1 MGVAAFKARRA
12 FDDAM
17 GLQIGGEAEQ
27 EFLAEVDVGD
37 FAAAELDHGFDA
49 VPFPEEADG
58 VVLFEVVVVV
68 VRIGPELQLFD
79 VDDVLFAFGVVRLF
93 FLLVLP
99 LAIVHG
105 FGDGR
110 LGGGRDDDQI
120 QSEVFGLA
128 HGGGGG
134 HDLHGA
140 IGEDGAYFS
149 RSDCFIDVLSNLGAR
164 KTEGSVWIH
173 SDRIPSVIGTG
184 CQVYP
189 AFFYFGRGM
198 AAGDSAYYSGIAM
211 SLAPGQQIGDYRI
224 LQELGAGGMG
234 KVFKVQNVISDRL
247 EAMKVLLPDLS
258 GNTELADRFLREI
271 KVQASLEHPNIARLH
286 TAMRDGNQLL
296 MLMEFVEGR
305 TVESLFT
312 PERPLPLD
320 YAVWCSMQVLSA
332 LGYAH
337 ERGIVHRDIKPSNM
351 MLTSQGQIKLLD
363 FGIARV
369 VNDPSLTQ
377 TRQTMGSLFYMSP
390 EQING
395 QPVDSRSDLY
405 SLGISLYQMVTGRK
419 PFEGTSEFSIMA
431 AHMQQQSIPPIQID
445 PAMPQALNDVI
456 LRAMAK
462 DANQRYQSAGEFYAA
477 LDGVLRVLQGGGA
490 AAPAAVAATM
500 PSSGGGGGLVW
511 KLGAVALLVA
521 LVAGGGLVWWK
532 LRRSAAEPVVTEP
545 VVTAPAAA
553 APAGEAVP
561 EGKSEPSVETATPVA
576 LEPAEPA
583 AAPAPGVAVHRL
595 GKLPP
600 ELKGARTAEPAP
612 SAPVAPVPAPAS
624 AAAAA
629 PVETPAAP
637 PRLGAAE
644 ASELR
649 ARRVR
654 VQSRLEAC
662 KAAMNHLRETLA
674 SQGLKPRGDIAAL
687 LETVASEIG
696 EGEAAMQGADAE
708 GARQHFSVAEQAL
721 RKAERFFNL

>member
-1 MGVAAFKARRA
+1 
-12 FDDAM
+12 
-17 GLQIGGEAEQ
+17 
-27 EFLAEVDVGD
+27 
-37 FAAAELDHGFDA
+37 
-49 VPFPEEADG
+49 
-58 VVLFEVVVVV
+58 
-68 VRIGPELQLFD
+68 
-79 VDDVLFAFGVVRLF
+79 
-93 FLLVLP
+93 
-99 LAIVHG
+99 
-105 FGDGR
+105 
-110 LGGGRDDDQI
+110 
-120 QSEVFGLA
+120 
-128 HGGGGG
+128 
-134 HDLHGA
+134 
-140 IGEDGAYFS
+140 
-149 RSDCFIDVLSNLGAR
+149 
-164 KTEGSVWIH
+164 
-173 SDRIPSVIGTG
+173 
-184 CQVYP
+184 
-189 AFFYFGRGM
+189 
-198 AAGDSAYYSGIAM
+198 
-211 SLAPGQQIGDYRI
+211 
-224 LQELGAGGMG
+224 MG
-234 KVFKVQNVISDRL
+234 KVYKVQNVISDRL

-351 MLTSQGQIKLLD
+351 MLTAQGQLKLLD

-431 AHMQQQSIPPIQID
+431 AHMQQQSIPPMQLD
-445 PAMPQALNDVI
+445 PSMPQALNDVI

-462 DANQRYQSAGEFYAA
+462 DVNQRFQSAGEFYAA

-490 AAPAAVAATM
+490 PAGTPAAMPVAAAPAP
-500 PSSGGGGGLVW
+500 PSSGGGGLALR
-511 KLGAVALLVA
+511 LGAVALVVA
-521 LVAGGGLVWWK
+521 LLAGGGLAWWK
-532 LRRSAAEPVVTEP
+532 LRRPAAEPVVAT
-545 VVTAPAAA
+545 
-553 APAGEAVP
+553 P
-561 EGKSEPSVETATPVA
+561 EGKSEPAVEAGAPVAAEPSTPALTPAPGAGVQRPRKRPPELTEGRAAAPVAAAEPATPA
-576 LEPAEPA
+576 PTAPA
-583 AAPAPGVAVHRL
+583 AAPAP
-595 GKLPP
+595 
-600 ELKGARTAEPAP
+600 
-612 SAPVAPVPAPAS
+612 

-629 PVETPAAP
+629 PVVTPAAP

-644 ASELR
+644 AAELR
-649 ARRVR
+649 GRRVR
-654 VQSRLEAC
+654 IQSRLEAC

-674 SQGLKPRGDIAAL
+674 SQGLKPRGDIGAL

-708 GARQHFSVAEQAL
+708 AARQHFSVAEQAL

>member
-1 MGVAAFKARRA
+1 
-12 FDDAM
+12 
-17 GLQIGGEAEQ
+17 
-27 EFLAEVDVGD
+27 
-37 FAAAELDHGFDA
+37 
-49 VPFPEEADG
+49 
-58 VVLFEVVVVV
+58 
-68 VRIGPELQLFD
+68 
-79 VDDVLFAFGVVRLF
+79 
-93 FLLVLP
+93 
-99 LAIVHG
+99 
-105 FGDGR
+105 
-110 LGGGRDDDQI
+110 
-120 QSEVFGLA
+120 
-128 HGGGGG
+128 
-134 HDLHGA
+134 
-140 IGEDGAYFS
+140 
-149 RSDCFIDVLSNLGAR
+149 
-164 KTEGSVWIH
+164 
-173 SDRIPSVIGTG
+173 
-184 CQVYP
+184 
-189 AFFYFGRGM
+189 
-198 AAGDSAYYSGIAM
+198 M

-351 MLTSQGQIKLLD
+351 MLTAQGQLKLLD

-431 AHMQQQSIPPIQID
+431 AHMQQQSIPPIQLD
-445 PAMPQALNDVI
+445 PSMPQALNDVI

-477 LDGVLRVLQGGGA
+477 LDGVLRMLQGGGA
-490 AAPAAVAATM
+490 GAPVAVAAQAAA
-500 PSSGGGGGLVW
+500 PVAAAAASSGGGGGLVW

-532 LRRSAAEPVVTEP
+532 LRRPTAEPVVAAPE
-545 VVTAPAAA
+545 VVAAPAEKSAPAVEAA
-553 APAGEAVP
+553 APVLA
-561 EGKSEPSVETATPVA
+561 
-576 LEPAEPA
+576 EPATPA
-583 AAPAPGVAVHRL
+583 AAPAPGTGVQRP

-600 ELKGARTAEPAP
+600 ELTGARTAVPVAAAEPAP
-612 SAPVAPVPAPAS
+612 SASAPATS
-624 AAAAA
+624 AA
-629 PVETPAAP
+629 PVVTPAAP

-649 ARRVR
+649 LRRVR
-654 VQSRLEAC
+654 IQSRLEAC
-662 KAAMNHLRETLA
+662 KAAMNNLRETLA

-708 GARQHFSVAEQAL
+708 AARQHFSVAEQAV

>member
-1 MGVAAFKARRA
+1 MGVAAFEARCA
-12 FDDAM
+12 FDNAM
-17 GLQIGGEAEQ
+17 GLQVGGKAEQ
-27 EFLAEVDVGD
+27 EFLAEIDVGD
-37 FAAAELDHGFDA
+37 FSAAELDHGFDA

-58 VVLFEVVVVV
+58 VILFEVVVVV
-68 VRIGPELQLFD
+68 VGVGPELQLFD
-79 VDDVLFAFGVVRLF
+79 MDDVL
-93 FLLVLP
+93 LP
-99 LAIVHG
+99 LRVVGLLFLFILPLTVVHG
-105 FGDGR
+105 LGHGG
-110 LGGGRDDDQI
+110 LGGGGDDDQI
-120 QSEVFGLA
+120 QSEVFGLP
-128 HGGGGG
+128 HGGRGW
-134 HDLHGA
+134 HNLYGA
-140 IGEDGAYFS
+140 IRKNGAYFS
-149 RSDCFIDVLSNLGAR
+149 RSDCFVNIFSNLGAR

-173 SDRIPSVIGTG
+173 SARIPSVIGTS

-477 LDGVLRVLQGGGA
+477 LDGVLRVLRSGEA
-490 AAPAAVAATM
+490 AAPVPVAPQAAA
-500 PSSGGGGGLVW
+500 PSSGGGGGLIW
-511 KLGAVALLVA
+511 KLGAVALLVL

-532 LRRSAAEPVVTEP
+532 MRRPAEEPVVAQPAAPPPQSAAEPEKSEALA
-545 VVTAPAAA
+545 APAA
-553 APAGEAVP
+553 PA
-561 EGKSEPSVETATPVA
+561 S
-576 LEPAEPA
+576 LEPAKPA
-583 AAPAPGVAVHRL
+583 GPGPATGVQRV

-600 ELKGARTAEPAP
+600 ELAGGRAAAPAAAAEP
-612 SAPVAPVPAPAS
+612 VVPAPTAP
-624 AAAAA
+624 ATLPAAAA
-629 PVETPAAP
+629 PMATPAAP

-649 ARRVR
+649 VRRVR
-654 VQSRLEAC
+654 IQSRLEAC
-662 KAAMNHLRETLA
+662 RAAMNNLRETLA

-708 GARQHFSVAEQAL
+708 AARQHFSVAEQAL

>member
-1 MGVAAFKARRA
+1 
-12 FDDAM
+12 
-17 GLQIGGEAEQ
+17 
-27 EFLAEVDVGD
+27 
-37 FAAAELDHGFDA
+37 
-49 VPFPEEADG
+49 
-58 VVLFEVVVVV
+58 
-68 VRIGPELQLFD
+68 
-79 VDDVLFAFGVVRLF
+79 
-93 FLLVLP
+93 
-99 LAIVHG
+99 
-105 FGDGR
+105 
-110 LGGGRDDDQI
+110 
-120 QSEVFGLA
+120 
-128 HGGGGG
+128 
-134 HDLHGA
+134 
-140 IGEDGAYFS
+140 
-149 RSDCFIDVLSNLGAR
+149 
-164 KTEGSVWIH
+164 
-173 SDRIPSVIGTG
+173 
-184 CQVYP
+184 
-189 AFFYFGRGM
+189 
-198 AAGDSAYYSGIAM
+198 M

-431 AHMQQQSIPPIQID
+431 AHMQQQSIPPIQLD
-445 PAMPQALNDVI
+445 PSMPQALNDVI

-490 AAPAAVAATM
+490 AAPAAVAPQAPAVAAAV
-500 PSSGGGGGLVW
+500 PSSGGGGLAL

-532 LRRSAAEPVVTEP
+532 LRKPAAEPVVTEP
-545 VVTAPAAA
+545 AAA
-553 APAGEAVP
+553 APAVVAAP
-561 EGKSEPSVETATPVA
+561 EGRSEPPAETAAPVA
-576 LEPAEPA
+576 AEPAKPA
-583 AAPAPGVAVHRL
+583 AAPAQGTAVQRL

-600 ELKGARTAEPAP
+600 ELTAARTAEPAP
-612 SAPVAPVPAPAS
+612 SAPVAP
-624 AAAAA
+624 AAA
-629 PVETPAAP
+629 PVGAVAAPVATPAAP

-649 ARRVR
+649 VRRVR

-662 KAAMNHLRETLA
+662 KAAMNNLRETLA

-708 GARQHFSVAEQAL
+708 AARQHFSVAEQAL